1 MRSDQYVVPG
11 PPILLPLG
19 VLLMVV
25 SWFVLRR
32 RDRLTP
38 LRLIAA
44 WCAGW
49 YAVAVLGAT
58 LLPLHVSWGAE
69 PQLFRI
75 NPIPF
80 VEFRPRDFALNVM
93 MTLPFAAL
101 VHMVFGIR
109 DKGRVIRLGLL
120 LSASI
125 EITQCLLILTVHDN
139 RWAETSDIIANGSG
153 VVLGYLA
160 FHRLL
165 RFPVIGRVVDGASP
179 ARPGLERLPG

>member
-1 MRSDQYVVPG
+1 MRSDQFVVPG

-25 SWFVLRR
+25 SWAVLRR
-32 RDRLTP
+32 RARATPMRLV
-38 LRLIAA
+38 AA
-44 WCAGW
+44 WSAGW

-58 LLPLHVSWGAE
+58 LLPLHLSWGAE

-80 VEFRPRDFALNVM
+80 VHLRPRDLVLNVM
-93 MTLPFAAL
+93 MTLPFAAIL
-101 VHMVFGIR
+101 QVVFGVR
-109 DKGRVIRLGLL
+109 DRTRIIRLGLL

-125 EITQCLLILTVHDN
+125 EVTQCALILLAHDN
-139 RWAETSDIIANGSG
+139 RWAETSDIIANVSG

-160 FHRLL
+160 FERLL
-165 RFPVIGRVVDGASP
+165 RFPAVRRVAESAPTPTRVG
-179 ARPGLERLPG
+179 